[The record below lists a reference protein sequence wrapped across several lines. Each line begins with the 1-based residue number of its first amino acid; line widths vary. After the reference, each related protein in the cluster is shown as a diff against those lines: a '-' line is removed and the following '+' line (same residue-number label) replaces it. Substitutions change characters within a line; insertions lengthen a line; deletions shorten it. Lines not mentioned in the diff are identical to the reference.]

1 MAEVNT
7 FIDRNVMTNCMAQY
21 IENLS
26 NYTVPTE
33 EEMNELLK
41 RTKNGDK
48 DAWSE
53 LIVRNQRLVIKVA
66 KHYKT
71 SEMKLEDLV
80 SEGNLGLIKAID
92 KFDPSQNTKLSTYA
106 VFWIRQAIGR
116 AILEKSG
123 DIRVPVYMG
132 ACLARLRKITSDFEI
147 QYSRKPSVKEL
158 SKLSGYKTS
167 EIETAMKYDH
177 TICSLD
183 YTISPPSKLTDVPY
197 TLAEVIEDE
206 NVNVEHTVVQKQIAE
221 ELNRQ
226 MDLVLSEKERNI
238 VKMRFGIN
246 QERKTLEE
254 IGKIYGVSREYIRQV
269 ETRALK
275 KLGKCKSIKELA

>member
-33 EEMNELLK
+33 DEMNELLK
-41 RTKNGDK
+41 RAKNGDK

-80 SEGNLGLIKAID
+80 SEGNFGLIKAID
-92 KFDPSQNTKLSTYA
+92 KFDPLQNTKLSTYA

-132 ACLARLRKITSDFEI
+132 ACLARLRKTTSDFEI

-183 YTISPPSKLTDVPY
+183 YTILPSSRLTDVPH

-206 NVNVEHTVVQKQIAE
+206 NVNVERTVVQKQIAE

-226 MDLVLSEKERNI
+226 MERVLSEKERNI
-238 VKMRFGIN
+238 VKMRFGID
-246 QERKTLEE
+246 QERKTLAEVGE
-254 IGKIYGVSREYIRQV
+254 IYGVSREYIRQV
-269 ETRALK
+269 EARALK

>member
-41 RTKNGDK
+41 RAKNGDK

-80 SEGNLGLIKAID
+80 SEGNFGLIKAID
-92 KFDPSQNTKLSTYA
+92 KFDPSQNTKISTYA

-183 YTISPPSKLTDVPY
+183 YTILPSSRLTDVPH

-206 NVNVEHTVVQKQIAE
+206 NVNVERTVVQKQIAE

-226 MDLVLSEKERNI
+226 MELVLSEKERNI

>member
-41 RTKNGDK
+41 RAKNGDK

-80 SEGNLGLIKAID
+80 SEGNFGLIKAID

-183 YTISPPSKLTDVPY
+183 YTILPSNRLTDVPH

-226 MDLVLSEKERNI
+226 MELVLSEKERNI

>member
-1 MAEVNT
+1 
-7 FIDRNVMTNCMAQY
+7 
-21 IENLS
+21 
-26 NYTVPTE
+26 
-33 EEMNELLK
+33 MNELLK
-41 RTKNGDK
+41 RAKNGDK

-80 SEGNLGLIKAID
+80 SEGNFGLIKAID

-183 YTISPPSKLTDVPY
+183 YTILPSSRLTDVPH

-206 NVNVEHTVVQKQIAE
+206 NVNVERTVVQKQIAE

-226 MDLVLSEKERNI
+226 MELVLSEKERNI

>member
-41 RTKNGDK
+41 RAKNGDK

-80 SEGNLGLIKAID
+80 SEGNFGLIKAID

-132 ACLARLRKITSDFEI
+132 ACLTRLRKTTSDFEI

-183 YTISPPSKLTDVPY
+183 YTILPSSRLTDVPH

-206 NVNVEHTVVQKQIAE
+206 NVNVERTVVQKQIAE

-226 MDLVLSEKERNI
+226 MDRVLSEKERNI
-238 VKMRFGIN
+238 VKMRFGID
-246 QERKTLEE
+246 QERKTLAEVGE
-254 IGKIYGVSREYIRQV
+254 IYGVSREYIRQV
-269 ETRALK
+269 EARALK
-275 KLGKCKSIKELA
+275 KLGKCKSIKDLA